1 MEISGV
7 VDVSGQGAIVTG
19 VVKQGILKK
28 GDEVT
33 VIGENVNIT
42 TVATS
47 IEMHNKELEEAI
59 PGYSVGIKLRGVER
73 AKKGGDKK
81 KQVSR
86 GQVVIK
92 TPKKGEG
99 TNIKPYSKFVAS
111 AYILTKDEG
120 GRHTAFKSGYRPQF
134 YFGSADVTG
143 TITLN
148 KDEVVEPG
156 KEVNFTVE
164 LTKAMP
170 LEERQKFII
179 RESNHT
185 IGQGTVIEL
194 VE

>member
-81 KQVSR
+81 KQVS
-86 GQVVIK
+86 
-92 TPKKGEG
+92 
-99 TNIKPYSKFVAS
+99 
-111 AYILTKDEG
+111 
-120 GRHTAFKSGYRPQF
+120 SGIALVSSTVKLISFP
-134 YFGSADVTG
+134 GSAFSSLLRVIVPVTSAVP
-143 TITLN
+143 
-148 KDEVVEPG
+148 K
-156 KEVNFTVE
+156 
-164 LTKAMP
+164 
-170 LEERQKFII
+170 
-179 RESNHT
+179 
-185 IGQGTVIEL
+185 
-194 VE
+194 